1 MDGRAT
7 GAAFALPCVSVF
19 KDSSIAHTAGPRKL
33 DSLIGGI
40 QIIYGR
46 LDSGVTY
53 NTTIKI
59 TGIFLL
65 ISGWL
70 IVLTAVALL
79 PQGGPLSA
87 FLGAG
92 MVVESLGLVLLFRAH
107 RMAPGDR
114 RQ

>member
-1 MDGRAT
+1 MRISDVNMLRVSAHLPLPADCLQRAK
-7 GAAFALPCVSVF
+7 AFARTEVG
-19 KDSSIAHTAGPRKL
+19 GPPLR
-33 DSLIGGI
+33 
-40 QIIYGR
+40 
-46 LDSGVTY
+46 
-53 NTTIKI
+53 
-59 TGIFLL
+59 
-65 ISGWL
+65 
-70 IVLTAVALL
+70 